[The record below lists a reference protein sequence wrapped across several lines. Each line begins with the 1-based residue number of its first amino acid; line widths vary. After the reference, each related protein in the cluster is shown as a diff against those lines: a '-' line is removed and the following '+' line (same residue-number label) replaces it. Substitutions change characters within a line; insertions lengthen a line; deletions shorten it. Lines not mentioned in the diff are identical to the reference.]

1 MFGMPAELLLI
12 PDCPNERAAQ
22 ELLRVA
28 LDDVGLARTPIRT
41 IIVGSQQD
49 AEQRSFVGSPTI
61 LLDGLDPFP
70 VRCRAGA
77 SLPHLRHAGRPC
89 RDPSA
94 SGTPT
99 SHQAGCRGP
108 GQLIDTRRDS

>member
-1 MFGMPAELLLI
+1 MFGMLVELLLI

-28 LDDVGLARTPIRT
+28 LDDVGLARTPIRA

-70 VRCRAGA
+70 AAAEPALACRIYATPDGPA
-77 SLPHLRHAGRPC
+77 
-89 RDPSA
+89 
-94 SGTPT
+94 GTPPL
-99 SHQAGCRGP
+99 RE
-108 GQLIDTRRDS
+108 LRRAIKRAAAAPDN